1 MEKWWENEI
10 EINEELKEIKEKITD
25 KEDWQKKK
33 KEITKRILK
42 DMIWYIYSQK

>member
-33 KEITKRILK
+33 EITKRILK